1 MAYTKSHKSPY
12 MKAFM
17 PAPMLAEL
25 KSTSDRTGMSQ
36 QQLVRAALA
45 LYLDAAN
52 GRTTLHTVQ
61 IEPRSTLVAPPRPL
75 PPPRPAAPA

>member
-1 MAYTKSHKSPY
+1 MAYTKAHKSPY

-25 KSTSDRTGMSQ
+25 KATSNRTGVSQ
-36 QQLVRAALA
+36 QHLVRAALA

-52 GRTTLHTVQ
+52 GRTTLHAVQ
-61 IEPRSTLVAPPRPL
+61 IEPRNTLVIPPRPL
-75 PPPRPAAPA
+75 PPLRPEAPL